1 MQKIFLIL
9 WFIKLLDIMRDK
21 IKEDYTR
28 LYIVLFLCGRK
39 DKMAFEDVKRAR
51 TRKKEA
57 IIANIENVILYLSN
71 MKSIYARDVFYEDH
85 DRFLKLLYHIEHE
98 KAQIDL
104 SEKRHNKY
112 V

>member
-1 MQKIFLIL
+1 MVEIIPI
-9 WFIKLLDIMRDK
+9 IKR
-21 IKEDYTR
+21 
-28 LYIVLFLCGRK
+28 IVGIIT
-39 DKMAFEDVKRAR
+39 A
-51 TRKKEA
+51 A